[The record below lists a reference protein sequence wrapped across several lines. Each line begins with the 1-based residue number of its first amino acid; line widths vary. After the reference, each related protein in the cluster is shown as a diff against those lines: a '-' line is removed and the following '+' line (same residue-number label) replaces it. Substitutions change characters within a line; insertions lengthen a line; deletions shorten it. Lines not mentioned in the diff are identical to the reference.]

1 MEKQWVTR
9 LYDRY
14 WMTGLEKDRRAFERA
29 KTRYSAD
36 VAAIEKDV
44 LRMRGWYEIKELDY
58 RLEDIIEHFRYIC

>member
-1 MEKQWVTR
+1 MTR

-14 WMTGLEKDRRAFERA
+14 WTTGLEKDRRAFERA
-29 KTRYSAD
+29 KTHYSAD

-44 LRMRGWYEIKELDY
+44 LRMRGWYEIEIKELDY